1 MIDPDFGEVQC
12 DKCTKAEPAAS
23 EPRAETA
30 GWLVDRAVQPH
41 KHFCP
46 ACVAGFES
54 RRS

>member
-12 DKCTKAEPAAS
+12 DKCMKAEPAPS
-23 EPRAETA
+23 EPRAEVA
-30 GWLVDRAVQPH
+30 GWLVDRSVEPH